1 MHRGPNPGP
10 SAPQYS
16 RLIWVTSGKSHNLKG
31 FRGHPATGYCG
42 LVTIAT
48 SISIPQLQFPPIL
61 KSTVLGVWNLTR
73 NLALNNSI
81 TEDAPMGNGSTSS
94 LEQAER
100 VDHQLVRGI
109 GIPALTA
116 NIVSSTIGAG
126 IFVIPATVAKG
137 LGSAAPLAFV
147 CCAIAMVLFVTCFA
161 VAGSRVSL
169 TGGLYAY
176 VEVAFGRYVGFLAG
190 MLYFLT
196 ALGAVAGVV
205 NVLANSVALVV
216 PFLGG
221 PVMRIIVMF
230 AVYGSLVLINIR
242 GVRQGAGAVT
252 VITFAKLLPLLLF
265 ICVGIFFIHAPNLA
279 WSGWPSSKSLGDA
292 VILLIFAF
300 VGIEVALIPS
310 GEVKNPART
319 VPRSAYLALVI
330 TTIIYLMIQLVAQ
343 GTLGPDLAS
352 HPDAPLAE
360 SAATFLGNLGR
371 TILLAGASISAF
383 GFVTSD
389 ILSSPRM
396 IFAFGRDGALPQF
409 FAHVHPRYRSPD
421 VAIITYAALAFAL
434 SISGTFERLAVLANV
449 AVLLMYLLCCAAC
462 WVLVQRDVRSDGKP
476 FNFPGMKIVP
486 ALAILA
492 IVWILTHATVREF
505 LVTGIVLVLSSILY
519 FVRRTVARAE
529 DTNRPRGG
537 LL

>member
-1 MHRGPNPGP
+1 MRGE
-10 SAPQYS
+10 SA
-16 RLIWVTSGKSHNLKG
+16 
-31 FRGHPATGYCG
+31 
-42 LVTIAT
+42 
-48 SISIPQLQFPPIL
+48 
-61 KSTVLGVWNLTR
+61 
-73 NLALNNSI
+73 
-81 TEDAPMGNGSTSS
+81 TEIQEVKT
-94 LEQAER
+94 L
-100 VDHQLVRGI
+100 DHQLIRRIVV
-109 GIPALTA
+109 PAMTA
-116 NIVSSTIGAG
+116 IIISSTIGAG
-126 IFVIPATVAKG
+126 IFVIPATVALG
-137 LGSAAPLAFV
+137 LGPAAPLAFV
-147 CCAIAMVLFVTCFA
+147 CCAMAMVLFVTCFA
-161 VAGSRVSL
+161 IAGSRVSL

-176 VEVAFGRYVGFLAG
+176 VEVAFGKYIGFLAG
-190 MLYFLT
+190 VLYFLT

-216 PFLGG
+216 PFLGS
-221 PVMRIIVMF
+221 PVMRIMVMI

-242 GVRQGAGAVT
+242 GVREGAGAVT
-252 VITFAKLLPLLLF
+252 VITVAKLLPLLLF
-265 ICVGIFFIHAPNLA
+265 VCVGIFFIHAPSLA

-343 GTLGPDLAS
+343 GTLGPDLAN
-352 HPDAPLAE
+352 HPAAPLAE
-360 SAATFLGNLGR
+360 SAAKFLGNLGR
-371 TILLAGASISAF
+371 MILLAGASISAF

-421 VAIITYAALAFAL
+421 GASITYAALAFAL
-434 SISGTFERLAVLANV
+434 SISGTFERLAVLSNV

-462 WVLVQRDVRSDGKP
+462 WVLVQRDVRSDGEP

-486 ALAILA
+486 ALAIVA
-492 IVWILTHATVREF
+492 IIWILAHAMAREF
-505 LVTGIVLVLSSILY
+505 VVTGIVLALASIVYLIR
-519 FVRRTVARAE
+519 VQLRWKS
-529 DTNRPRGG
+529 
-537 LL
+537 